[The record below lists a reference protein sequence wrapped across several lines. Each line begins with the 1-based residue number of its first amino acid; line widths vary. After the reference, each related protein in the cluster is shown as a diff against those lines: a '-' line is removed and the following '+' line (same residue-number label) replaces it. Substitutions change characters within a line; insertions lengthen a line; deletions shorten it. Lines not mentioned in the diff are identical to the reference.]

1 MPKAITPH
9 PRILV
14 TGASGLVG
22 SAVVDALLA
31 TGHTVGELDIRSKDP
46 RARADIRDISHVR
59 QAMADCD
66 GIVHLAAVSR
76 VITAETDPELCWSTN
91 VDALGGV
98 LDAALSAP
106 RRPWFVFASSRE
118 VYGQASMLPADEDC
132 PLAPVNIYG
141 RSKVAGENLVEAAR
155 QRGLRACIVRLSNV
169 FGSVNDHKD
178 RVIPAFLRAALERR
192 PLRVDGDANTFDFT
206 HIGDVTRG
214 IVSLTRHVQVG
225 GTPPP
230 IHFVG
235 GVATTLGQAARMAI
249 DVAGSNSPIHHAPP
263 RDFDVARFVGNPA
276 RAKSLLSWEPQTSF
290 RAGLELFAD
299 ELRRES
305 PMELHQG
312 LRMESTHNAATGT
325 SRADNSRAGASGAPN
340 SKVPNSGARTS
351 KASASRPHTSRT
363 RASRAPASG
372 AGAS

>member
-31 TGHTVGELDIRSKDP
+31 GGHTIRELDIRSKDP
-46 RARADIRDISHVR
+46 QARADIRDISHVR
-59 QAMADCD
+59 QAIADCD

-98 LDAALSAP
+98 LNAALSAP

-141 RSKVAGENLVEAAR
+141 RSKVAGESLVKAAR
-155 QRGLRACIVRLSNV
+155 ERGLRACIIRLSNV
-169 FGSVNDHKD
+169 FGSVHDHKD
-178 RVIPAFLRAALERR
+178 RVIPAFLRAALEGR

-214 IVSLTRHVQVG
+214 IVSLTRHVRAG
-225 GTPPP
+225 GMPPP

-325 SRADNSRAGASGAPN
+325 SRADNSRAGASGA
-340 SKVPNSGARTS
+340 RTS
-351 KASASRPHTSRT
+351 KASASRTSASRT
-363 RASRAPASG
+363 SASRVRTTEARTTE

>member
-31 TGHTVGELDIRSKDP
+31 GGHTVCELDIRSKDP
-46 RARADIRDISHVR
+46 QARADIRDISHVR

-76 VITAETDPELCWSTN
+76 VITAEADPELCWSTN
-91 VDALGGV
+91 VDALGGI

-132 PLAPVNIYG
+132 PLTPVNIYG
-141 RSKVAGENLVEAAR
+141 RSKVAGEGIVEAAR
-155 QRGLRACIVRLSNV
+155 ERGLRACIIRLSNV

-178 RVIPAFLRAALERR
+178 RVIPAFLRAALEGR
-192 PLRVDGDANTFDFT
+192 PLRVDGNANTFDFT

-214 IVSLTRHVQVG
+214 IVSLTRHVQAG

-230 IHFVG
+230 IQFVG
-235 GVATTLGQAARMAI
+235 GVATTLGQAALMAI
-249 DVAGSNSPIHHAPP
+249 DVAGSNSPIHHTPP

-276 RAKSLLSWEPQTSF
+276 RAKSLLSWEPQTSL

-299 ELRRES
+299 ELRREL
-305 PMELHQG
+305 PLELRQG
-312 LRMESTHNAATGT
+312 LRMESTHSAA
-325 SRADNSRAGASGAPN
+325 AGASKARASKAGAAGVHTL
-340 SKVPNSGARTS
+340 SAGASRARTS
-351 KASASRPHTSRT
+351 KASASRPHTSRART
-363 RASRAPASG
+363 SG
-372 AGAS
+372 ACVS

>member
-46 RARADIRDISHVR
+46 QARADIRDISHVR

-91 VDALGGV
+91 VDALGGI

-106 RRPWFVFASSRE
+106 RRPWLVFASSRE

-141 RSKVAGENLVEAAR
+141 RSKVAGESLVEAAR
-155 QRGLRACIVRLSNV
+155 ERGLRACIIRLSNV

-178 RVIPAFLRAALERR
+178 RVIPAFLRAALEGR

-214 IVSLTRHVQVG
+214 IVSLTRLVLAG
-225 GTPPP
+225 GMPPP

-235 GVATTLGQAARMAI
+235 GVATTLGQAALMAI
-249 DVAGSNSPIHHAPP
+249 DVAGSKSPIHHAPP

-276 RAKSLLSWEPQTSF
+276 RAKSLLSWEPQTSL

-299 ELRRES
+299 ELRRDS
-305 PMELHQG
+305 PMELRQG
-312 LRMESTHNAATGT
+312 LRMTSTRKAAAGA

-340 SKVPNSGARTS
+340 SGAHTS
-351 KASASRPHTSRT
+351 RASASRPHTSRAGASGT
-363 RASRAPASG
+363 RTSG